1 MNAESTPELFK
12 AGMRKLLSG
21 LSLVTTQHAGRPY
34 GLVATSVSSL
44 AVDPPSLIVCINKN
58 ASAHDP
64 VLRSGAFAVN
74 ILNDRQCD
82 LAARFFSSSQRDDRF
97 VEDEWTVGMDDVPL
111 YTDSL
116 VCIECELRDAIP
128 KYSHSIII
136 ADVRRVHLSDAPEA
150 RPLSYFDGK
159 CAWL

>member
-1 MNAESTPELFK
+1 MNSETTPDLFK

-21 LSLVTTQHAGRPY
+21 LSLITTQHDGRPY

-44 AVDPPSLIVCINKN
+44 ATEPPSLIVCINKN

-74 ILNDRQCD
+74 ILSDQQVE
-82 LAARFFSSSQRDDRF
+82 LATRFFSSSRRGERF
-97 VEDEWTVGMDDVPL
+97 IAGEWTAGIDDVPL

-136 ADVRRVHLSDAPEA
+136 AEVRRIHLNKRPEA

-159 CAWL
+159 CA

>member
-1 MNAESTPELFK
+1 MNIETTPDLFK

-21 LSLVTTQHAGRPY
+21 LSLITTQLDGKPY

-44 AVDPPSLIVCINKN
+44 ATEPPSLIVCINKN

-74 ILNDRQCD
+74 ILNDQQGD
-82 LAARFFSSSQRDDRF
+82 LAARFFSSSRREERF
-97 VEDEWTVGMDDVPL
+97 VAGEWTPGIDGVPL

-136 ADVRRVHLSDAPEA
+136 ADVRRMHLNKRSEA

-159 CAWL
+159 CA